1 LKIEGTRRLKMKL
14 KSKSNAKNK
23 ITAISRLASPV
34 FRYTLVQLL
43 RGGKKKKKARELLTA
58 YKIHHPNGD
67 IDRLYGNKE
76 RRNKRLV
83 THLCDKANTTNKYMN
98 TIIKLTSL

>member
-1 LKIEGTRRLKMKL
+1 LE
-14 KSKSNAKNK
+14 SKRNKEKN
-23 ITAISRLASPV
+23 R
-34 FRYTLVQLL
+34 
-43 RGGKKKKKARELLTA
+43 KARELLTM

-83 THLCDKANTTNKYMN
+83 TN
-98 TIIKLTSL
+98 

>member
-1 LKIEGTRRLKMKL
+1 MKL

-23 ITAISRLASPV
+23 ITATARLASPV
-34 FRYTLVQLL
+34 FRYTLVQLIFESK
-43 RGGKKKKKARELLTA
+43 RNKKKNRRATELLTM

-67 IDRLYGNKE
+67 IHRLYGNKE

-83 THLCDKANTTNKYMN
+83 TH
-98 TIIKLTSL
+98 